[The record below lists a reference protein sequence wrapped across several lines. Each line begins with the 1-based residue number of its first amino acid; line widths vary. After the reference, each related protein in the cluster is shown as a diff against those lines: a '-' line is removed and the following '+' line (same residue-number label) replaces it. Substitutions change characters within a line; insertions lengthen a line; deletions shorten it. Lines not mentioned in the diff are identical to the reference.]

1 MSKNVIATQEKDNT
15 IKVDLVFTIEEK
27 YPFMV
32 EWYAK

>member
-1 MSKNVIATQEKDNT
+1 MLLQLKEKDNT

-27 YPFMV
+27 YPFMI